1 VEALCRRRKD
11 PESYHEH
18 QYSYLIDIPV
28 LSLATN
34 RTYANVYCAQCHF
47 DSHQLAQW
55 NISIKCDDDIE
66 KLFYHSFPLFLKM
79 KQTQT
84 THFFFRHNLTRDRMF
99 RQENYRPGKRSWIYN
114 QEHLTLKCIFIIEQF
129 NNPINYLKVIQH
141 NYHSTVSIQN

>member
-1 VEALCRRRKD
+1 
-11 PESYHEH
+11 
-18 QYSYLIDIPV
+18 
-28 LSLATN
+28 
-34 RTYANVYCAQCHF
+34 
-47 DSHQLAQW
+47 
-55 NISIKCDDDIE
+55 
-66 KLFYHSFPLFLKM
+66 M

-84 THFFFRHNLTRDRMF
+84 THFFFRYNLTRERMF